1 MRIGVVYPQNE
12 LGHDAGDV
20 REFAQASEALGYTHL
35 LAYDHVLGAST
46 RTRPD
51 WQGAYQLDDTFH
63 EVFALFA
70 FVAGITTTLE
80 LATAVLILPQRQ
92 TALVAKQ
99 TAAVDVLS
107 RGRLRLGVGTGWNKV
122 EYDGL
127 GQDFHTRG
135 RRLEEQIALLRALW
149 TEEEVTFAG
158 KWDTIDRAGIRP
170 LPVQRPIPI
179 WIGGYAEVAV
189 RRAGR
194 LADGYFP
201 GGHPWPVVE
210 GHLATL
216 RDELAKQGRDPSTF
230 PIEPRLSLASGD
242 EESWARDARHW
253 RDLGA
258 THLSLTTM
266 NAGCANVTDHVTLM
280 QRGKQALADLADRP

>member
-1 MRIGVVYPQNE
+1 MRIGVVYPQTE
-12 LGHDAGDV
+12 LGRDAGEV
-20 REFAQASEALGYTHL
+20 RELAQATEALGFHHL

-51 WQGAYQLDDTFH
+51 WQGAYKLEDTFH

-80 LATAVLILPQRQ
+80 LATGVLILPQRQ

-99 TAAVDVLS
+99 AAAVDVLS

-158 KWDTIDRAGIRP
+158 RWDQIDHAGIRP

-201 GGHPWPVVE
+201 GGQPWPVVE

-216 RDELAKQGRDPSTF
+216 RDELVKQGRDPASF
-230 PIEPRLSLASGD
+230 PIEARLSLAKGD
-242 EESWARDARHW
+242 EESWASDARHW
-253 RDLGA
+253 MELGA
-258 THLSLTTM
+258 THLSLATM
-266 NAGCANVTDHVTLM
+266 GAGCIGVVDHLALLR
-280 QRGKQALADLADRP
+280 RGRDALADLAGDA

>member
-1 MRIGVVYPQNE
+1 MRIGVVYPQTE
-12 LGHDAGDV
+12 LGDDAGEV
-20 REFAQASEALGYTHL
+20 REFAQAVEALGFSHL
-35 LAYDHVLGAST
+35 LAYDHVLGAGT
-46 RTRPD
+46 RTRPG
-51 WQGAYQLDDTFH
+51 WQGAYKLENTFH
-63 EVFALFA
+63 EVFVLFG
-70 FVAGITTTLE
+70 FVAALTTTLE
-80 LATAVLILPQRQ
+80 LATGVLILPQRQ

-99 TAAVDVLS
+99 AAAIDVLS
-107 RGRLRLGVGTGWNKV
+107 RGRLRLGVGIGWNKV

-127 GQDFHTRG
+127 NEDFHTRG
-135 RRLEEQIALLRALW
+135 RRLEEQITLLRALW
-149 TEEEVTFAG
+149 TEEEVTFDG
-158 KWDTIDRAGIRP
+158 TWDTIDRAGIRP
-170 LPVQRPIPI
+170 LPVQQPIPI

-194 LADGYFP
+194 MADGYFP

-210 GHLATL
+210 EHLATL
-216 RDELAKQGRDPSTF
+216 RDELQKQGRDPSTF

-266 NAGCANVTDHVTLM
+266 GAGFVGVEDHLALL
-280 QRGKQALADLADRP
+280 QRGKHALADLA